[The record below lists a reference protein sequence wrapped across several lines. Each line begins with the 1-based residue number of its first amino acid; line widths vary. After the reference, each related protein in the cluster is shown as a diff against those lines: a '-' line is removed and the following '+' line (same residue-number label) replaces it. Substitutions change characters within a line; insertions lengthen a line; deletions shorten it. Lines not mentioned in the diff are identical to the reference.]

1 MLCIDGS
8 FKSIGHVS
16 LDRLSLGLTDRSGI
30 IMTTIEPPKREDPY
44 AAPPPVADPTGVPL
58 TWLPRAP

>member
-1 MLCIDGS
+1 MLRIDGS

-30 IMTTIEPPKREDPY
+30 IMTTIEPPKR
-44 AAPPPVADPTGVPL
+44 VS
-58 TWLPRAP
+58 PRGINICRYLNRDIVIHIT